1 MFRSSRL
8 YLIISIVCI
17 AVFAVN
23 IVIGKIEIIYRIKTH
38 VHMEGVPEFLVLIL
52 AVIFFVIST
61 LIKERSENNKSL

>member
-17 AVFAVN
+17 VIFALN
-23 IVIGKIEIIYRIKTH
+23 IVIGKIEIAYRINTH
-38 VHMEGVPEFLVLIL
+38 VHLEGVPEFLVLL
-52 AVIFFVIST
+52 LSVIFFVISA